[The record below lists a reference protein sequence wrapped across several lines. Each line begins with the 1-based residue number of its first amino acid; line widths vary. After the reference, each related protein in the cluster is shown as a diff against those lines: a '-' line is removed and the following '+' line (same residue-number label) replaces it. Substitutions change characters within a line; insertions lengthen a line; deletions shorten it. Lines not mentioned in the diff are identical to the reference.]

1 MSNPSPFPPF
11 REIVDAVIQT
21 ADFSST
27 LTNEF
32 AIGFDYEFAIGF
44 DHEFVIGFDHE
55 FVIGFGYEFV
65 IGFDYGSIIAFSTA
79 PFLLGSRFAYRPPL
93 GSPRWGSC
101 PSRGLRGCALPL
113 PTSMFRLRST

>member
-44 DHEFVIGFDHE
+44 DHEFVIGF
-55 FVIGFGYEFV
+55 GYEFV

-79 PFLLGSRFAYRPPL
+79 PFLLGSRFAYLPPPL
-93 GSPRWGSC
+93 GSPAGGAV
-101 PSRGLRGCALPL
+101 PAGD
-113 PTSMFRLRST
+113 